1 MGCHVLL
8 QGNLPDPHSWFNPA
22 LKFQS
27 LSHAGLE
34 IPKVNAWGKQN
45 QRGKGRGVEGQGKRK
60 GTAGRRE
67 QQEKEAGTLLP
78 YAVISRDDKVNT
90 DSLSKKNLRHFPLWP
105 PLPFPCALSLQP
117 CLTLCNPKN
126 RTPPG
131 SSVRGTLPGK
141 NTGVDGH
148 ALLQGN
154 LPDPGTELASPASP
168 ALLVGSLPTEATWE
182 GLFS

>member
-1 MGCHVLL
+1 MGKTKSKRKGEGGRRAREEE
-8 QGNLPDPHSWFNPA
+8 GNS
-22 LKFQS
+22 
-27 LSHAGLE
+27 
-34 IPKVNAWGKQN
+34 GK
-45 QRGKGRGVEGQGKRK
+45 K

-131 SSVRGTLPGK
+131 SSVHGIFQARVLSGLPFSSPG
-141 NTGVDGH
+141 D
-148 ALLQGN
+148 
-154 LPDPGTELASPASP
+154 LPDPGIKSESP
-168 ALLVGSLPTEATWE
+168 ALQADSLPTE
-182 GLFS
+182 L